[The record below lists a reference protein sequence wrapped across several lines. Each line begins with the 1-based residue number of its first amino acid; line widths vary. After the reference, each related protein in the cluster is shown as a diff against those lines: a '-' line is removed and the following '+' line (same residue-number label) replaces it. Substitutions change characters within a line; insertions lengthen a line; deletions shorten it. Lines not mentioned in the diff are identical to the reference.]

1 MYLIQITDA
10 QLCERIDSL
19 SYDILATSEHD
30 FLYDN
35 LCAQHDAIVDVLKDR
50 GKWIE

>member
-1 MYLIQITDA
+1 MYLVQMTDA

-19 SYDILATSEHD
+19 SRDILATSEAD
-30 FLYDN
+30 YLFDN

>member
-1 MYLIQITDA
+1 MYLIQMTDA
-10 QLCERIDSL
+10 QLCERIDGL
-19 SYDILATSEHD
+19 SHDILATSEQD

>member
-1 MYLIQITDA
+1 MYLTQMTDA

-19 SYDILATSEHD
+19 SHDILATSKND
-30 FLYDN
+30 FIYDN
-35 LCAQHDAIVDVLKDR
+35 LCAQHDAIVEVLKSR